1 MEEDKKNVGIII
13 SLIIFI
19 IISVALGLYLV
30 YDKVII
36 GEENYQINVEE
47 KNDEEDEKQEGTLD
61 LINYD
66 INSIKNVEVSVP
78 VLGAS
83 DPEMRTTTIDNKEE
97 IKEILLNVDKKEEIN
112 NFSNEI
118 GFIDNVTITINYEGD
133 PSTEIIILDNGNL
146 AINSAV
152 GVGETG
158 YVEYKIENKDLA
170 LELTNKYQTKE

>member
-66 INSIKNVEVSVP
+66 INSIKNVEVSVL